1 MTRYWLKTCVF
12 VDKLCGTLYAMN
24 CPKAVI
30 FDLDETL
37 AVSFQPP
44 TTQMLA
50 RLTALQKLFP
60 IAIMS
65 GAGLDR
71 IQRDVINHLPE
82 QPTNLMLF
90 PNSTS
95 QCYRFEDSEWKE
107 VYSHVLSGEER
118 ILIKSVLTK
127 ALAEHDDLK
136 NNTVY
141 GEQIIDREAQ
151 VAFAC
156 IGMDAPTEVKAT
168 WDPTAEK
175 RLRIARSLK
184 DTLGDFDI
192 LIGGASTIDITRKD
206 TNKSYGVRWY
216 AEHLQIAPSDML
228 YVGDA
233 LYQGGNDEVVI
244 LTGIQT
250 RGVANPTETPAVIDE
265 LLSTCS
271 DQYQA

>member
-1 MTRYWLKTCVF
+1 MQ
-12 VDKLCGTLYAMN
+12 

-44 TTQMLA
+44 TSDMLE
-50 RLTALQKLFP
+50 RINALQKALP
-60 IAIMS
+60 MAIMS

-71 IQRDVINHLPE
+71 IQRDVIAHLPE
-82 QPTNLMLF
+82 APTNLMLF

-95 QCYRFEDSEWKE
+95 QCFRFENSEWKE
-107 VYSHVLSGEER
+107 VYSHLLTPDERAHIKAVLA
-118 ILIKSVLTK
+118 VALT
-127 ALAEHDDLK
+127 EHDDLK

-156 IGMDAPTEVKAT
+156 IGMDAPTNVKAE

-175 RLRIARSLK
+175 RLRIARSLR
-184 DTLGDFDI
+184 DELGDFDI

-216 AEHLQIAPSDML
+216 AEHLNIEPADML

-233 LYQGGNDEVVI
+233 LYPGGNDEVVI
-244 LTGIQT
+244 LTGVQT
-250 RGVANPTETPAVIDE
+250 RSVANPTETLAVIDE
-265 LLSTCS
+265 ILATCAIS
-271 DQYQA
+271 Q

>member
-1 MTRYWLKTCVF
+1 MQ
-12 VDKLCGTLYAMN
+12 

-44 TTQMLA
+44 VPEMLA
-50 RLTALQKLFP
+50 RLTTLQKVRP
-60 IAIMS
+60 VAIMS

-71 IQRDVINHLPE
+71 ILRDVISHLPE
-82 QPTNLMLF
+82 PPENLMLF

-95 QCYRFEDSEWKE
+95 QCYRFEDNEWKE
-107 VYSHVLSGEER
+107 LYSHVLAAEER
-118 ILIKSVLTK
+118 TLIKSVL
-127 ALAEHDDLK
+127 ALTLTEHDDLR

-151 VAFAC
+151 IAFAC
-156 IGMDAPTEVKAT
+156 IGMDAPTDVKAA

-175 RLRIARSLK
+175 RLRIAR
-184 DTLGDFDI
+184 TLHQKLPDFDI

-216 AEHLQIAPSDML
+216 GEYLHIAPVDML

-233 LYQGGNDEVVI
+233 LYPGGNDEVVI
-244 LTGIQT
+244 LTGVQT
-250 RGVANPTETPAVIDE
+250 RTVADPSETPGVIDE
-265 LLSTCS
+265 ILAACT
-271 DQYQA
+271 A

>member
-1 MTRYWLKTCVF
+1 MQ
-12 VDKLCGTLYAMN
+12 

-37 AVSFQPP
+37 AVSFQSPSAE
-44 TTQMLA
+44 MLA
-50 RLTALQKLFP
+50 RLSALQKLVP
-60 IAIMS
+60 VAIMT

-71 IQRDVINHLPE
+71 IKRDVIAHLPE

-90 PNSTS
+90 PNSSS

-107 VYSHVLSGEER
+107 VYSHVLTVEER
-118 ILIKSVLTK
+118 DEIKSVLIR
-127 ALAEHDDLK
+127 ALTEHDDLK

-151 VAFAC
+151 IAFTPV
-156 IGMDAPTEVKAT
+156 GTSAPTEVKAT
-168 WDPTAEK
+168 WDPLAEK
-175 RLRIARSLK
+175 RLRIARSLR
-184 DTLGDFDI
+184 DTLGHFDI

-206 TNKSYGVRWY
+206 TNKAYGVRWY
-216 AEHLQIAPSDML
+216 AEHLQTAPETML

-250 RGVANPTETPAVIDE
+250 RAVANPTETPAVIDE
-265 LLSTCS
+265 ILAACS
-271 DQYQA
+271 V